1 MGKKQRKSAQKV
13 EDYLQDA
20 STDSLTGS
28 WEFSTWSAMHGEGR
42 TSTKGEYHI
51 LTMVSV
57 EGVYQAKIVKGSKL
71 VTVGQIEEFGTVEPS
86 LENVLLRF
94 KARYNV

>member
-1 MGKKQRKSAQKV
+1 M
-13 EDYLQDA
+13 
-20 STDSLTGS
+20 T
-28 WEFSTWSAMHGEGR
+28 
-42 TSTKGEYHI
+42 I
-51 LTMVSV
+51 VSV